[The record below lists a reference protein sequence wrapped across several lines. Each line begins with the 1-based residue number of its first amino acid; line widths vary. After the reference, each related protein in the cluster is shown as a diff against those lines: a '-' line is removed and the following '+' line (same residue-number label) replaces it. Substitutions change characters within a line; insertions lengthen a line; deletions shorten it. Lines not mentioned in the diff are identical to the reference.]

1 MTLWL
6 YRGLIRLLGP
16 VLLLTTLWRY
26 RQYGNQRQA
35 IAERLG
41 WVNAPAAS
49 VIWVHAASVGEV
61 RAVAAVVQQA
71 LDAGH
76 AVHLTTNT
84 PTGRQAAWE
93 RFGDTL
99 TQSYPPLDTPAAVKR
114 FLNRL
119 QPRAAIRVELELWPT
134 LLIALQQ
141 RGIKTALINARLS
154 ERSLQR
160 YQRVRGLM
168 PRVLAVFDWVGVQSQ
183 TDAQRLQALGLAAT
197 RIDVTGN
204 LKFDQV
210 LDSAQV
216 AAGRHWRTTH
226 AAKRPVWVAASVRDG
241 EGAIMVEAH
250 QRLRER
256 YPEALLLL
264 VPRHPASF
272 QLPPLPDAWGS
283 NGCAQHSKSE
293 RVDADTAMVL
303 GDTMGELTMFLAAAD
318 IAFVGGSLVP
328 VGGHNPLE
336 PAVLGLPIIM
346 GPHVFNFAG
355 VDALLAAAGGRY
367 RVANSADL
375 AATLESL
382 FDDAAMRERAGSQA
396 LSVVNQHRGAA
407 QRTWQQLTQHLELT
421 ALE

>member
-1 MTLWL
+1 MTQWL
-6 YRGLIRLLGP
+6 YRGLMRLLGP
-16 VLLLTTLWRY
+16 VLLLATLWRY

-49 VIWVHAASVGEV
+49 VIWMHAASVGEV
-61 RAVAAVVQQA
+61 RAVAAIVQQA

-76 AVHLTTNT
+76 TVHLTTNT

-134 LLIALQQ
+134 LLIALQ
-141 RGIKTALINARLS
+141 RSGIKTALINARLS

-160 YQRVRGLM
+160 YQRLRGLM
-168 PRVLAVFDWVGVQSQ
+168 PRVLAAFDWVGVQSQ
-183 TDAQRLQALGLAAT
+183 ADAQRLQALGLPAA

-241 EGAIMVEAH
+241 EGAIVVEAH
-250 QRLRER
+250 QRLR
-256 YPEALLLL
+256 
-264 VPRHPASF
+264 
-272 QLPPLPDAWGS
+272 
-283 NGCAQHSKSE
+283 
-293 RVDADTAMVL
+293 
-303 GDTMGELTMFLAAAD
+303 
-318 IAFVGGSLVP
+318 
-328 VGGHNPLE
+328 
-336 PAVLGLPIIM
+336 
-346 GPHVFNFAG
+346 
-355 VDALLAAAGGRY
+355 
-367 RVANSADL
+367 
-375 AATLESL
+375 
-382 FDDAAMRERAGSQA
+382 
-396 LSVVNQHRGAA
+396 
-407 QRTWQQLTQHLELT
+407 
-421 ALE
+421 